1 MLFHR
6 WVANYEGRISYK
18 EFKDELIQPTSTVH
32 KSEKEILK
40 DVKGILDNFSIKRGE
55 E

>member
-6 WVANYEGRISYK
+6 WVANHEGEISYK
-18 EFKDELIQPTSTVH
+18 EFKDELMQPTSTN
-32 KSEKEILK
+32 KTEEEILK